1 MEVRYFKNY
10 SYNLNRDM
18 EFKVYGHRGK
28 PVLFIPCQAGRFFD
42 FENFHMDD
50 VFRPYIDAG
59 EIMVFSIDTIDN
71 ETWAN
76 KEGDPRQRIEQ
87 HERWFHYIVDEIV
100 PQIHHLAGERNWCQ
114 MPIMPFGCSMGAMHA
129 ANLFFRR
136 PDLFDSVLAL
146 SGVYDSFDSFG
157 GYMDDLVYQNSPY
170 HYLSGMPS
178 DHPYIQ
184 MYNERKIILCVGQGA
199 WEDVLKES
207 TARLEGVLREKGIH
221 AWVDFWGYDVAHDWD
236 WWYKQGCVLSA
247 VPDGQSLSG
256 LSPLSLPPLFVKHLS
271 FAHAGGLA
279 QFPIR

>member
-114 MPIMPFGCSMGAMHA
+114 MPIMPFGCSMG
-129 ANLFFRR
+129 
-136 PDLFDSVLAL
+136 
-146 SGVYDSFDSFG
+146 
-157 GYMDDLVYQNSPY
+157 DDLVYQNSPY

-221 AWVDFWGYDVAHDWD
+221 AWVDFWGYDVAHDWN
-236 WWYKQGCVLSA
+236 WWYKQVA
-247 VPDGQSLSG
+247 YY
-256 LSPLSLPPLFVKHLS
+256 LPFLMGSH
-271 FAHAGGLA
+271 
-279 QFPIR
+279 